1 MLRDSLD
8 PSVALEL
15 YHLLTPQLSD
25 SNKQYAS
32 LIAHCLYYIFQ
43 SMRQL
48 MDRTTIEKSFL
59 LLGTHLEDAAI
70 RIILLADFHE
80 LDSEAISAAWERTQ
94 KAFI

>member
-1 MLRDSLD
+1 
-8 PSVALEL
+8 
-15 YHLLTPQLSD
+15 
-25 SNKQYAS
+25 
-32 LIAHCLYYIFQ
+32 
-43 SMRQL
+43 MRQL

-80 LDSEAISAAWERTQ
+80 LDSEAISVAWERTQ